1 MMKEQGVRYDKALV
15 ELVSQINIA
24 LKKNE
29 ENYLTVKKEA
39 NLMQEEFGRL
49 NSHFQIF
56 SKESEEKLETLVN
69 EVATLGGSKKSK
81 AYGDYGVDL
90 KNSFQGL
97 NSSIS
102 VNMGNESSNSKLVNE
117 VIYQLDSLK
126 KDISENKLQLE

>member
-1 MMKEQGVRYDKALV
+1 
-15 ELVSQINIA
+15 
-24 LKKNE
+24 
-29 ENYLTVKKEA
+29 
-39 NLMQEEFGRL
+39 MQEEFAKL
-49 NSHFQIF
+49 TTHFLIF

-81 AYGDYGVDL
+81 AYGDYGMDI

-126 KDISENKLQLE
+126 KDITENKLQIE

>member
-1 MMKEQGVRYDKALV
+1 M
-15 ELVSQINIA
+15 
-24 LKKNE
+24 
-29 ENYLTVKKEA
+29 
-39 NLMQEEFGRL
+39 
-49 NSHFQIF
+49 F

-81 AYGDYGVDL
+81 VYGDYGMDI

-126 KDISENKLQLE
+126 KDITENKLQIEEMSLKLNSNIREPSVLPDNKS